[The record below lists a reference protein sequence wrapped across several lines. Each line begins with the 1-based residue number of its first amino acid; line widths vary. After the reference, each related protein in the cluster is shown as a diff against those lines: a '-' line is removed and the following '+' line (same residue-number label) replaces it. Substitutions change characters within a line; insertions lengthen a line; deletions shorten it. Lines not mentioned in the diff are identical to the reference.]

1 MIGYLKGKL
10 ILQKP
15 EYIIL
20 DVNGVGY
27 KVEIILGELSTD
39 KKTEIELWIHTVV
52 REDDIRLFGFQNNKE
67 LELFELLLTVSG
79 VGPKSA
85 QGMLNY
91 GFDNVV
97 SGIITGELK
106 SAKVSGIG
114 KKTLEKIVI
123 EIQDKIE
130 KKLTIQAEEYTKARS
145 KRITQGNNF
154 STQKGSD
161 LIEALTV
168 LGYNRNEA
176 ERIIA
181 NTADDLTGDL
191 SKDIKIVLRGK
202 RY

>member
-39 KKTEIELWIHTVV
+39 KQTEIELWIHTVV

-130 KKLTIQAEEYTKARS
+130 KKLTIQAEEYTRARS
-145 KRITQGNNF
+145 KRIIQGNNF

-191 SKDIKIVLRGK
+191 SKDIKIVLQGK